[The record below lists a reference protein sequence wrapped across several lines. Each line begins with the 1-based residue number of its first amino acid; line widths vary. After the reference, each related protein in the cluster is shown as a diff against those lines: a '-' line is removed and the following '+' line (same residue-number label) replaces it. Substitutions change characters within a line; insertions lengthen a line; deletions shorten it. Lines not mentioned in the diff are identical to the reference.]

1 MQKILTRKKR
11 FLFQHSIADIVNNK
25 SDLRKLLLA
34 TSDYGRNSNS
44 VAAGGKFN
52 QAFVPRVLD
61 QKNKGVFESPMPLS
75 IRFKDTKV
83 FDIKKP
89 NAFII

>member
-25 SDLRKLLLA
+25 SDLRKLLL
-34 TSDYGRNSNS
+34 
-44 VAAGGKFN
+44 N